1 MLMLLFLLLAAAV
14 AAVTVLWL
22 VVRGRNKR
30 LLLAA
35 SHATAGDAPDGIGIS
50 VLCSGVRTQEQVEN
64 LLSVEYARYEVV
76 VVLDSL
82 RYPAE
87 FAALSTRYHMIRVEY
102 ALSEELP
109 VPGVRALGRS
119 RKRRFRRLVLV
130 DRVQDTPDGD
140 FDAAA
145 GVAAYDYVLPVRE
158 GQYLLPGAVGRL
170 VAEVGEQGAGTC
182 DFVRSR
188 IGEPASLLSREAV
201 VAAGGFAARAGKNVP
216 RRRRRNLWEP
226 VFHKPQT
233 IPHSAP
239 QPMSQPMSQPVSQSM
254 SQSAPY
260 SAPQSVSQP
269 VPKPHSGLRAVAA
282 LLLAAAVVAAVWT
295 GWWPAAAVLV
305 TAALVWCA
313 AGCVSLALSD
323 IADART
329 GGDVKGLLRRCK
341 IGMKNFTIS

>member
-145 GVAAYDYVLPVRE
+145 GVATYDYVLPVCE

-233 IPHSAP
+233 VPHSAP
-239 QPMSQPMSQPVSQSM
+239 QPMSQSV

-260 SAPQSVSQP
+260 SAPQSLSQP

-282 LLLAAAVVAAVWT
+282 SLLAAAVVAAVWT
-295 GWWPAAAVLV
+295 GRWPAAAVLV

-341 IGMKNFTIS
+341 IGLKNFTIS

>member
-109 VPGVRALGRS
+109 VPGVRAMGRS

-233 IPHSAP
+233 VPHSAP
-239 QPMSQPMSQPVSQSM
+239 QPMSQSV

-260 SAPQSVSQP
+260 SAPQSASQP
-269 VPKPHSGLRAVAA
+269 VPKPRSGLRAVAA
-282 LLLAAAVVAAVWT
+282 LLLAAAIVAAVWT
-295 GWWPAAAVLV
+295 GRWPAAAVLV
-305 TAALVWCA
+305 TATLVWCA

>member
-1 MLMLLFLLLAAAV
+1 MLLFLLLAAAV

-109 VPGVRALGRS
+109 VPGVRAMGRS

-233 IPHSAP
+233 VPHSAP
-239 QPMSQPMSQPVSQSM
+239 QPVSQSM
-254 SQSAPY
+254 PQSAPY
-260 SAPQSVSQP
+260 SAPQSASQP
-269 VPKPHSGLRAVAA
+269 VPKPRSGLRAVAA
-282 LLLAAAVVAAVWT
+282 SLLAAAIVAAVWT
-295 GWWPAAAVLV
+295 GWWLAAAVLV

-341 IGMKNFTIS
+341 IGLKNFTIS

>member
-1 MLMLLFLLLAAAV
+1 MLMLLFLLLATAV

-87 FAALSTRYHMIRVEY
+87 FAALSTCYHMIRVEY
-102 ALSEELP
+102 ALSKELP

-233 IPHSAP
+233 VPHSAP
-239 QPMSQPMSQPVSQSM
+239 QPVSQPI
-254 SQSAPY
+254 SQSASY

-269 VPKPHSGLRAVAA
+269 VPKPHSCLRAVAA
-282 LLLAAAVVAAVWT
+282 LLLAAAVVATVWT
-295 GWWPAAAVLV
+295 GRWPAAAVLV

-323 IADART
+323 IADACT

>member
-1 MLMLLFLLLAAAV
+1 MLLFLLLAAAV

-158 GQYLLPGAVGRL
+158 GHYLLPGAVGRL

-226 VFHKPQT
+226 VFHKPQ
-233 IPHSAP
+233 IVPHSAP
-239 QPMSQPMSQPVSQSM
+239 QPVSQPV

-260 SAPQSVSQP
+260 SALQSVSQP

-341 IGMKNFTIS
+341 IGLKNFTIS

>member
-109 VPGVRALGRS
+109 VPGVRAMGRS

-233 IPHSAP
+233 VPHSAP
-239 QPMSQPMSQPVSQSM
+239 QPVSQSA
-254 SQSAPY
+254 SY

-269 VPKPHSGLRAVAA
+269 VPKPRSGLRAVAA
-282 LLLAAAVVAAVWT
+282 LLLAAAVVATVWT
-295 GWWPAAAVLV
+295 GRWPAAAVLV